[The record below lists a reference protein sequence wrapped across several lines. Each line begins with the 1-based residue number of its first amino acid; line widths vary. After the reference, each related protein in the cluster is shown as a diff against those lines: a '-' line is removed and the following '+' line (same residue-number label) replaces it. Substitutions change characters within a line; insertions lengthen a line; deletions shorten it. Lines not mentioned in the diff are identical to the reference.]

1 MKISTKISLIY
12 YSELACSITIVESL
26 NYLTVILRSLY
37 NGFMKIMA
45 IETSCDE
52 TSCAIVENGEKVL
65 SNIIASQIDLHAK
78 TGGVVPEVA
87 AREHVLKIIPVLDEC
102 FSVAS
107 CGWEDIDALAVTRGP
122 GLVSSLIIGTETANV
137 ISYVKNLPLI
147 PVQHIVG
154 HIYSNWLDIED
165 DVQFPIL
172 VLTVSGGHNE
182 LILMRGHH
190 NFEILGE
197 TRDDAAGEAFD
208 KVARLLGLGYP
219 GGPIISKV
227 ALTGDKGR
235 FKLPIAKTGR
245 ESLEFSFSGL
255 KTAVLNETKKA
266 KVVDEKFKADLA
278 ASFQEA
284 VVEALSQKLVMAVT
298 KFPNVKEAH
307 IAGGVSANKRLRE
320 VVAANLPKNFKFR
333 YPKLISYCT
342 DNAAMIA
349 SAACFAYKKNPG
361 NFSFPV
367 NIVPTTSFEIF

>member
-1 MKISTKISLIY
+1 MKIL
-12 YSELACSITIVESL
+12 
-26 NYLTVILRSLY
+26 
-37 NGFMKIMA
+37 A

-52 TSCAIVENGEKVL
+52 TACAIVENGKKVL

-87 AREHVLKIIPVLDEC
+87 AREHVLKMIPVLEEC
-102 FSVAS
+102 FSSVS
-107 CGWEDIDALAVTRGP
+107 CKWEDIDAIAITRGP

-147 PVQHIVG
+147 PIQHIVG

-165 DVQFPIL
+165 DVQFPVL

-182 LILMRGHH
+182 LILMSGHH

-227 ALTGDKGR
+227 ALQGDANR
-235 FKLPIAKTGR
+235 FKLPIAFTGK
-245 ESLEFSFSGL
+245 ESLDFSFSGL
-255 KTAVLNETKKA
+255 KTAVLNETKKTS
-266 KVVDEKFKADLA
+266 KIDEKFSSDLS

-284 VVEALSQKLVMAVT
+284 VAKALSQKLVMAQK
-298 KFPNVKEAH
+298 KFPEIKEVH
-307 IAGGVSANKRLRE
+307 LAGGVSANRRLRE
-320 VVAANLPKNFKFR
+320 VIAESLPKNLKFR
-333 YPKLISYCT
+333 YPKLIPYCT

-349 SAACFAYKKNPG
+349 SAAYFAYKKNPG
-361 NFSFPV
+361 NFSSPA